1 MKQKLHW
8 KELKKVRFLSFRFFL
23 FILFLPLNSIS
34 KEAIV
39 FSQTFSDLLV
49 KVAQTVEEK
58 QKGLMFVNK
67 LLKTNG
73 LLLLYK
79 KPKIVQ
85 IWMHNTQI
93 PLDIIFINDQNKV
106 VLIKKGKPFS
116 KEIISS
122 ITPVIGVLEIPEGCA
137 KKLDIKP
144 GDKTSWT
151 IVNRTKIKNI
161 RYYHCLDHF

>member
-1 MKQKLHW
+1 M
-8 KELKKVRFLSFRFFL
+8 RFLLYSFFL
-23 FILFLPLNSIS
+23 FLIFLPSNSIS

-39 FSQTFSDLLV
+39 FSETFSNLLV
-49 KVAQTVEEK
+49 KLAKTEEEK

-67 LLKTNG
+67 LSKTNG

-79 KPKIVQ
+79 KPKIVK

-106 VLIKKGKPFS
+106 VLINKGKPFS
-116 KEIISS
+116 KKIISS
-122 ITPVIGVLEIPEGCA
+122 VTHVIGVLEIPEGCV
-137 KKLDIKP
+137 KKLDIKV
-144 GDKTSWT
+144 GDKISWRV
-151 IVNRTKIKNI
+151 VNKTKVKNI

>member
-1 MKQKLHW
+1 M
-8 KELKKVRFLSFRFFL
+8 RFLISRFFL
-23 FILFLPLNSIS
+23 VFLFFPLFSIS

-39 FSQTFSDLLV
+39 FSKTFSDLLV
-49 KVAQTVEEK
+49 KVAQTEEEK

-67 LLKTNG
+67 LSQTNG

-79 KPKIVQ
+79 KPKIVN

-93 PLDIIFINDQNKV
+93 PLDIIFINNQNKV
-106 VLIKKGKPFS
+106 ILIRKGDPLSKK
-116 KEIISS
+116 IISS

-137 KKLDIKP
+137 KKLNIKV
-144 GDKTSWT
+144 GDKTSWK
-151 IVNRTKIKNI
+151 IVNRTKVKNI

>member
-1 MKQKLHW
+1 M
-8 KELKKVRFLSFRFFL
+8 RFLISRFFL
-23 FILFLPLNSIS
+23 LFLFFPLFSIS

-39 FSQTFSDLLV
+39 FSQTFSDLFV
-49 KVAQTVEEK
+49 KVAETEEEK
-58 QKGLMFVNK
+58 QKGLMFVDK
-67 LLKTNG
+67 LLQTNG

-79 KPKIVQ
+79 KPKIVK
-85 IWMHNTQI
+85 IWMHNTQL

-106 VLIKKGKPFS
+106 VLIRSGEPFS
-116 KEIISS
+116 KKIISS

-137 KKLDIKP
+137 KKLDIKL

>member
-1 MKQKLHW
+1 
-8 KELKKVRFLSFRFFL
+8 VRFLLYSFFL
-23 FILFLPLNSIS
+23 FLIILPSNSIS

-39 FSQTFSDLLV
+39 FSETFSNLLV
-49 KVAQTVEEK
+49 KLAKTEEEK

-67 LLKTNG
+67 LSKTNG

-79 KPKIVQ
+79 KPKIVK

-106 VLIKKGKPFS
+106 VLIKKGEPFS
-116 KEIISS
+116 KKIISS
-122 ITPVIGVLEIPEGCA
+122 VTNVIGVLEIPDGCV
-137 KKLDIKP
+137 KKLDIKV
-144 GDKTSWT
+144 GGKISWRVVNKTK
-151 IVNRTKIKNI
+151 VKNI

>member
-1 MKQKLHW
+1 M
-8 KELKKVRFLSFRFFL
+8 RFLLYSFFL
-23 FILFLPLNSIS
+23 FLIFLPLNSIS
-34 KEAIV
+34 KEAKEAIV
-39 FSQTFSDLLV
+39 FSETFSNLLV
-49 KVAQTVEEK
+49 KLANTEEEK

-67 LLKTNG
+67 LFKTNG

-79 KPKIVQ
+79 KPKIVK

-106 VLIKKGKPFS
+106 VLIRKGESFS
-116 KEIISS
+116 KKIISS

-137 KKLDIKP
+137 KKLDIKV
-144 GDKTSWT
+144 GDKISWKV
-151 IVNRTKIKNI
+151 INKTKVKNI